1 MDEIDLFSLLDDD
14 SMFSE
19 TYEIIKRSDTTLRF
33 EDIVVNESIT
43 IVESISFGERNL
55 IVNEIIEEYKD
66 DLSWLL

>member
-19 TYEIIKRSDTTLRF
+19 TYEIVKRSDSSLIF

-43 IVESISFGERNL
+43 IVESISFGERIL
-55 IVNEIIEEYKD
+55 SVDEIIEEYKD

>member
-19 TYEIIKRSDTTLRF
+19 TYEIVKRSDSSLIF

-43 IVESISFGERNL
+43 IVESISFG
-55 IVNEIIEEYKD
+55 
-66 DLSWLL
+66 